1 VPASGDD
8 DPAGQHRDGVV
19 LPSQAWISAGL
30 AALIASVAVLVRLRR
45 RRQARHTFPIPV
57 GLDPDP
63 DPVPPGL
70 RLADEAGRP
79 QLAARPDPPAPLP
92 NPPAAPAAIG
102 TDSDREEVSLFDL
115 PGGGVALDGD
125 GALGAVRAVLAAV
138 VSTGVLETV
147 AHRPV
152 VVTTTDTLRRLLPV
166 GAPLEG
172 LDPDR
177 VSFEA
182 ERLVVLA
189 DTAAAVTELE
199 EEVIHRRRLL
209 DSLDVDSIDE
219 ANAMPDHAEY
229 QPVRVLLIQTSPRH
243 EARLSAIAAHAD
255 TLRLRLVVLGPTAS
269 VPTLTVDATGTIT
282 ADPQDAVTE
291 IQRLSTLA
299 ASDLAGVL
307 DLVRAAAPRPVAGFD
322 IDEDTAPEDPPA
334 TTGVATTDIPTE
346 PENPVPVWLTVLGPT
361 TLTVNGTLLATGI
374 RSGSRAVLTL
384 LAVHPKGRTLDEI
397 VADLH
402 PTVAPAQAISRVKTD
417 ITSLRTVLRATAGP
431 GFERAWFVQYD
442 SATARYRIEPDTID
456 VDVWKMIRAI
466 EAANTVAED
475 DDACQA
481 ALREA
486 VSCYGGDFA
495 ADDPAGWSIGYAT
508 TLRHQYLSAL
518 TRIAEIL
525 EPDHPDQAAAVLE
538 QAISVDMTNEELYQR
553 LMRIHG
559 RNHRPDEV
567 RRLLQLLSDR
577 LMQAGEAEPSEATRR
592 VAMRQLHQDSPR

>member
-1 VPASGDD
+1 
-8 DPAGQHRDGVV
+8 
-19 LPSQAWISAGL
+19 
-30 AALIASVAVLVRLRR
+30 
-45 RRQARHTFPIPV
+45 V

-79 QLAARPDPPAPLP
+79 QLAARPDPHAPVP
-92 NPPAAPAAIG
+92 NPPAVPAAIG
-102 TDSDREEVSLFDL
+102 TNSDDKDVSLLDL

-138 VSTGVLETV
+138 VSTGVLESV

-152 VVTTTDTLRRLLPV
+152 VVTTTDTLRRLLPT

-177 VSFEA
+177 VSFDP
-182 ERLVVLA
+182 ERLVVVA

-209 DSLDVDSIDE
+209 DSLDVDSIDD

-229 QPVRVLLIQTSPRH
+229 QPVRILLIQTSPRH
-243 EARLSAIAAHAD
+243 EARLLAIAAHAD

-282 ADPQDAVTE
+282 GSTGDPQEAATE

-361 TLTVNGTLLATGI
+361 TLTVNGSLLATGI

-402 PTVAPAQAISRVKTD
+402 PTVDPAQAISRVKTD
-417 ITSLRTVLRATAGP
+417 ISSLRTVLRATAGP

-442 SATARYRIEPDTID
+442 SATARYRIEPATID
-456 VDVWKMIRAI
+456 VDVWKMIRAL
-466 EAANTVAED
+466 EAANTHADD
-475 DDACQA
+475 DDACLA

-486 VSCYGGDFA
+486 VGCYGGDFA

-538 QAISVDMTNEELYQR
+538 QAITVDVTNEELYQR

-559 RNHRPDEV
+559 RHHRPDDV
-567 RRLLQLLSDR
+567 RRLLHLLGER